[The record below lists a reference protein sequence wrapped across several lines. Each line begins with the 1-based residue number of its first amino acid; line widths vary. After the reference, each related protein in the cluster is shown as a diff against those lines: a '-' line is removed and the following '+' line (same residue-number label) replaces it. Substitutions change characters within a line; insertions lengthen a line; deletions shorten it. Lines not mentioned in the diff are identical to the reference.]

1 MKKAM
6 RHELEVVTEDHYTFH
21 AASPK
26 EKRINRANRTYGH
39 NTANV
44 CDAMKLAAKKPRIT
58 RKRRSRRLT
67 AQQVRDR
74 ADAAFEAGHIK
85 KWLRYRQTR
94 PDAFVKPAAREERPH
109 EKPLPETKA
118 AGHETLRD
126 FIKRDEDRRADYQR
140 ELDKW
145 RAECTRRYRIKR
157 AADEAFDAG
166 QFKKWVA
173 AREQHPECWQDMP
186 EQPEEPTPEDTREEA
201 EANIER

>member
-1 MKKAM
+1 MKAM
-6 RHELEVVTEDHYTFH
+6 RHEAEVVTEDHYTFH

-26 EKRINRANRTYGH
+26 ERRINRANRTYGH

-44 CDAMKLAAKKPRIT
+44 CDALHLAAKKPRVT

-67 AQQVRDR
+67 AQQIRDR

-94 PDAFVKPAAREERPH
+94 PDAFVKVAAREERPH
-109 EKPLPETKA
+109 VKPLPDTEVV
-118 AGHETLRD
+118 AGRESLRS
-126 FIKRDEDRRADYQR
+126 FVQRDEARRAAYQR

-166 QFKKWVA
+166 QFGKWVA

-186 EQPEEPTPEDTREEA
+186 AQPEELGPLEEL
-201 EANIER
+201 